1 MKKMFNFKKPQQI
14 KEPTKEVAPARQTTD
29 TDLLK
34 KQIEVQSEIIR
45 ELVTTVT
52 WIANHK
58 RYEHIQEKL
67 IVIHN
72 LMDKLK

>member
-1 MKKMFNFKKPQQI
+1 MFDKFKKQI
-14 KEPTKEVAPARQTTD
+14 EVDKSGNIPVTT
-29 TDLLK
+29 TSELDLLK
-34 KQIEVQSEIIR
+34 KQVADQEQIIR

-58 RYEHIQEKL
+58 RFEHIQEKL

-72 LMDKLK
+72 LLDKMMEKK